1 MTYLLFAAVFI
12 VAMRIT
18 AGVILTTRKENRP

>member
-1 MTYLLFAAVFI
+1 MTYLLLAAVFI